1 VDGGQTLVLVV
12 SHALPGQRDL
22 SMPEVRASVTN
33 ALRAQ
38 KEQLLRIA
46 YLTAARTDA
55 DIVNYLAR
63 RLVVEAKGQTPVMP
77 LAKP

>member
-1 VDGGQTLVLVV
+1 
-12 SHALPGQRDL
+12 
-22 SMPEVRASVTN
+22 MPEVRASVTN